1 MKRYRDELRDSQIE
15 GKEAL
20 LRTLEE
26 LEMKYDKIIDFL
38 VEQKSVIDEF
48 MKYLDNIDRRLKK
61 IENKFA

>member
-1 MKRYRDELRDSQIE
+1 M
-15 GKEAL
+15 
-20 LRTLEE
+20 RTLEE

-38 VEQKSVIDEF
+38 VEQKSVTDEF